1 MYNYIDMEI
10 FTMNDNVSKDYKA
23 ERIMKLL
30 FRALKGE
37 SLSVSALANES
48 NISTRSITRDINDLK
63 AFLADNREVLGNA
76 ELKYSSNN
84 HCYTLE
90 MDNLFTNKELFA
102 LSKVLIGSKAFNQ
115 EELLSIIWKLKTHTS
130 FSDKKKLE
138 NQISKELFH
147 YTEIGS
153 DCDSVI
159 DHIWKLSTY
168 IEENRAITI
177 NYYKMNRSKVKH
189 KIIPLSIM
197 FSEYY
202 FYLIAYK
209 YDNENLEENATP
221 VYFRIDRITD
231 ITVHREQIPL
241 SKDQEFDEGLLR
253 KRSQF
258 MWPGPLRKI
267 RFEFTGP
274 SLQAILERIPTA
286 RLIEQFNGKSII
298 EAEVYGNGVKFF
310 LLSQGSWVKV
320 LGPDDFVEEMKS
332 EILKMQS
339 LY

>member
-1 MYNYIDMEI
+1 
-10 FTMNDNVSKDYKA
+10 MNKDVSKDYKA
-23 ERIMKLL
+23 ERILKLL

-102 LSKVLIGSKAFNQ
+102 LSKVLIGSRAFNH

-147 YTEIGS
+147 YTEVYS
-153 DCDSVI
+153 DCDSII
-159 DHIWKLSTY
+159 DNIWKLSTY

-177 NYYKMNRSKVKH
+177 YYCKANCNKVRH
-189 KIIPLSIM
+189 KIIPISIN
-197 FSEYY
+197 FTEYY

-209 YDNENLEENATP
+209 YNGHNLGVNSTP
-221 VYFRIDRITD
+221 ELFRIDRITD
-231 ITVHREQIPL
+231 ITVHREQITH
-241 SKDQEFDEGLLR
+241 SKNQDIDKLFLYKLN
-253 KRSQF
+253 QF
-258 MWPGPLRKI
+258 VYPSPIKKI
-267 RFEFTGP
+267 RFEFSGP
-274 SLQAILERIPTA
+274 SLQTVFERFPTA
-286 RLIEQFNGKSII
+286 RLIEQLSGKSII
-298 EAEVYGNGVKFF
+298 ETEGHVDGIKMF
-310 LLSQGSWVKV
+310 LLSQGAFVKV
-320 LGPDDFVEEMKS
+320 LGPQDFIEEMKS

>member
-1 MYNYIDMEI
+1 
-10 FTMNDNVSKDYKA
+10 MNEDTTKDFKA
-23 ERIMKLL
+23 ERILKLL

-37 SLSVSALANES
+37 ALSVSALANES
-48 NISTRSITRDINDLK
+48 NISTRSVTRDINDLK

-76 ELKYSSNN
+76 ELKYLSNN

-102 LSKVLIGSKAFNQ
+102 LSKVLIGSKAFSH
-115 EELLSIIWKLKTHTS
+115 EELLSIIWKLKSHTS

-138 NQISKELFH
+138 NLITKELFH
-147 YTEIGS
+147 YTEVGS

-159 DHIWKLSTY
+159 DNVWKLSTY
-168 IEENRAITI
+168 IQENRAITI
-177 NYYKMNRSKVKH
+177 NYYKMNRIKVKH

-202 FYLIAYK
+202 FYLIAHK
-209 YDNENLEENATP
+209 YENNNIDEIATP
-221 VYFRIDRITD
+221 IYFRIDRITD
-231 ITVHREQIPL
+231 ITVHREQISL
-241 SKDQEFDEGLLR
+241 SKQQEFDEGLLR

-258 MWPGPLRKI
+258 MWPGPLRRI

-274 SLQAILERIPTA
+274 SLQAILDRLPTA

-298 EAEVYGNGVKFF
+298 EAEVYGNGIKMF

-320 LGPDDFVEEMKS
+320 ISPDEFVNELKA
-332 EILKMQS
+332 EIEKMQS
-339 LY
+339 LYELK

>member
-1 MYNYIDMEI
+1 MKKD
-10 FTMNDNVSKDYKA
+10 TSKDYKA
-23 ERIMKLL
+23 ERILKLL

-48 NISTRSITRDINDLK
+48 NISTRSATRDINDLK
-63 AFLADNREVLGNA
+63 AFLADNRDVLGNA
-76 ELKYSSNN
+76 ELKYSSIN

-102 LSKVLIGSKAFNQ
+102 LSKVLIGSKAFSNK
-115 EELLSIIWKLKTHTS
+115 ELLSIIWKLKSHTS
-130 FSDKKKLE
+130 YSDKKKLE
-138 NQISKELFH
+138 NLISKELFH

-159 DHIWKLSTY
+159 DNVWKLSTY
-168 IEENRAITI
+168 IQENKAITI
-177 NYYKMNRSKVKH
+177 NYYKMNRDKVKH

-209 YDNENLEENATP
+209 FDNNNLEGNSTP
-221 VYFRIDRITD
+221 IYFRIDRITD
-231 ITVHREQIPL
+231 ITVHREQITL
-241 SKDQEFDEGLLR
+241 SKSQEFDEGLLR

-258 MWPGPLRKI
+258 MWPGVLRQI

-274 SLQAILERIPTA
+274 SLQAILDRIPTA
-286 RLIEQFNGKSII
+286 RIIEQFNGKSII
-298 EAEVYGNGVKFF
+298 EAEVYGDGIKMF

-320 LGPDDFVEEMKS
+320 IGPNEFIDEMKA
-332 EILKMQS
+332 EIEKMHS

>member
-1 MYNYIDMEI
+1 MIITYGG
-10 FTMNDNVSKDYKA
+10 FAMNDDSIKDYKA
-23 ERIMKLL
+23 ERILKLL

-37 SLSVSALANES
+37 ALSVSNLANES
-48 NISTRSITRDINDLK
+48 NISTRSVTRDINDLK
-63 AFLADNREVLGNA
+63 AFLADNRDVLGNA
-76 ELKYSSNN
+76 ELKYSSNS

-102 LSKVLIGSKAFNQ
+102 LSKVLIGSKAFSH
-115 EELLSIIWKLKTHTS
+115 EELLSIIWKLKSHTS

-138 NQISKELFH
+138 NLISKELFQ
-147 YTEIGS
+147 YTEVGS
-153 DCDSVI
+153 DCNSFI
-159 DHIWKLSTY
+159 DNVWKLSTY
-168 IEENRAITI
+168 IQENRAITI
-177 NYYKMNRSKVKH
+177 SYYKMNRNKVKH

-209 YDNENLEENATP
+209 YDSDNLDDNSTP
-221 VYFRIDRITD
+221 IYFRIDRITD
-231 ITVHREQIPL
+231 ITVHREQVSL
-241 SKDQEFDEGLLR
+241 TKEQEFNEGLLR

-258 MWPGPLRKI
+258 MWPGPLRRI

-274 SLQAILERIPTA
+274 SLQAILDRIPTA
-286 RLIEQFNGKSII
+286 RVIEQYAGKSII
-298 EAEVYGNGVKFF
+298 EAEVYGNGIKMF

-320 LGPDDFVEEMKS
+320 LSPDDFVAEVKS
-332 EILKMQS
+332 EIEKMQS

>member
-1 MYNYIDMEI
+1 MEG
-10 FTMNDNVSKDYKA
+10 FAMNKDTSKDFKA
-23 ERIMKLL
+23 ERILKLL

-37 SLSVSALANES
+37 ALSVSALAYES
-48 NISTRSITRDINDLK
+48 NISTRSVTRDINDLK
-63 AFLADNREVLGNA
+63 AFLADNRDVLGNA
-76 ELKYSSNN
+76 ELKYSSTN

-102 LSKVLIGSKAFNQ
+102 LSKVLIGSKAFSH
-115 EELLSIIWKLKTHTS
+115 EELLSIIWKLKSHTS

-138 NQISKELFH
+138 NLITKELFH
-147 YTEIGS
+147 YTEVGS

-159 DHIWKLSTY
+159 DNVWKLSTY
-168 IEENRAITI
+168 IQENRAITI
-177 NYYKMNRSKVKH
+177 NYYKMNRIKVKH

-209 YDNENLEENATP
+209 YENNNVDEAATP
-221 VYFRIDRITD
+221 IYFRIDRITD
-231 ITVHREQIPL
+231 ITVHREQISL
-241 SKDQEFDEGLLR
+241 SKQQEFDEGLLR

-258 MWPGPLRKI
+258 MWPGPLRRI

-274 SLQAILERIPTA
+274 SLQAILDRLPTA

-298 EAEVYGNGVKFF
+298 EAEVYGNGIKMFPFLIVK
-310 LLSQGSWVKV
+310 
-320 LGPDDFVEEMKS
+320 P
-332 EILKMQS
+332 
-339 LY
+339 

>member
-1 MYNYIDMEI
+1 
-10 FTMNDNVSKDYKA
+10 MNEDTTKDFKA
-23 ERIMKLL
+23 ERILKLL

-37 SLSVSALANES
+37 ALSVSALANES
-48 NISTRSITRDINDLK
+48 NISTRSVTRDINDLK
-63 AFLADNREVLGNA
+63 AFLADNREILGNA

-90 MDNLFTNKELFA
+90 MNNLFTNKELFA
-102 LSKVLIGSKAFNQ
+102 LSKVLIGSKAFSH
-115 EELLSIIWKLKTHTS
+115 EELLGIIWKLKSHTS

-138 NQISKELFH
+138 NLITKELFH
-147 YTEIGS
+147 YTEVGS

-159 DHIWKLSTY
+159 DNVWKLSTY
-168 IEENRAITI
+168 IQENRAITI
-177 NYYKMNRSKVKH
+177 NYYKMNRIKVKH

-209 YDNENLEENATP
+209 YDSNNIDDYATP
-221 VYFRIDRITD
+221 IYFRIDRITD
-231 ITVHREQIPL
+231 ITVHREQVSL
-241 SKDQEFDEGLLR
+241 SKQQEFDEGLLR

-258 MWPGPLRKI
+258 MWPGPLRRI

-274 SLQAILERIPTA
+274 SLQAILDRLPTA

-298 EAEVYGNGVKFF
+298 EAEVYGNGIKMF

-320 LGPDDFVEEMKS
+320 ISPDEFVDEMKA
-332 EILKMQS
+332 EIEKMQS

>member
-1 MYNYIDMEI
+1 
-10 FTMNDNVSKDYKA
+10 MNDNSIKDYKA
-23 ERIMKLL
+23 ERILKLL

-37 SLSVSALANES
+37 ALSVSNLANES

-63 AFLADNREVLGNA
+63 AFLADNRDILGNA
-76 ELKYSSNN
+76 ELKYSSNS

-102 LSKVLIGSKAFNQ
+102 LSKVLIGSKAFSH
-115 EELLSIIWKLKTHTS
+115 EELLSIIWKLKSHTS
-130 FSDKKKLE
+130 ISDKKKLE
-138 NQISKELFH
+138 KLISKELFH
-147 YTEIGS
+147 YTEVGS

-159 DHIWKLSTY
+159 DNVWKLSTY
-168 IEENRAITI
+168 IQENRAITI
-177 NYYKMNRSKVKH
+177 SYYKMSRNKVKH

-209 YDNENLEENATP
+209 YDSYNIDDNSTP
-221 VYFRIDRITD
+221 IYFRIDRITD
-231 ITVHREQIPL
+231 ITVHREQVSL
-241 SKDQEFDEGLLR
+241 TKEQEFNEGLLR

-258 MWPGPLRKI
+258 MWPGPLRRI

-274 SLQAILERIPTA
+274 SLQAILDRIPTA
-286 RLIEQFNGKSII
+286 RVIEQYAGKSII
-298 EAEVYGNGVKFF
+298 EAEVYGNGIKMF

-320 LGPDDFVEEMKS
+320 LSPDDFVAEVKS
-332 EILKMQS
+332 EIEKMQS

>member
-1 MYNYIDMEI
+1 MTEDI
-10 FTMNDNVSKDYKA
+10 TKDFKA
-23 ERIMKLL
+23 ERILKLL

-37 SLSVSALANES
+37 ALSVSALANES
-48 NISTRSITRDINDLK
+48 NISTRSVTRDLNDLK

-102 LSKVLIGSKAFNQ
+102 LSKVLIGSKAFSHK
-115 EELLSIIWKLKTHTS
+115 ELLSIIWKLKTHTS

-138 NQISKELFH
+138 NLITRELFH
-147 YTEIGS
+147 YTEVGS
-153 DCDSVI
+153 DCNSVI
-159 DHIWKLSTY
+159 DNVWKLSTY
-168 IEENRAITI
+168 IQENRAITI
-177 NYYKMNRSKVKH
+177 DYYKMNRVKVKH

-209 YDNENLEENATP
+209 YDKINIDDVSTP
-221 VYFRIDRITD
+221 IYFRIDRITA
-231 ITVHREQIPL
+231 ITVHREQLL
-241 SKDQEFDEGLLR
+241 SKQQEFDEGLLR

-258 MWPGPLRKI
+258 MWPGPLRRI

-274 SLQAILERIPTA
+274 SLQAILDRLPTA
-286 RLIEQFNGKSII
+286 RVIEQSNGKSII
-298 EAEVYGNGVKFF
+298 EAEVYGNGIKMF

-320 LGPDDFVEEMKS
+320 ISPDEFVEEMKA
-332 EILKMQS
+332 EIESMQS

>member
-1 MYNYIDMEI
+1 
-10 FTMNDNVSKDYKA
+10 MNKDTSKDYKA
-23 ERIMKLL
+23 ERILKLL

-37 SLSVSALANES
+37 LLSVSALANES
-48 NISTRSITRDINDLK
+48 NISTRSATRDINDLK
-63 AFLADNREVLGNA
+63 AFLADNRDVLGNA
-76 ELKYSSNN
+76 ELKYSSIN

-102 LSKVLIGSKAFNQ
+102 LSKVLIGSKAFSNK
-115 EELLSIIWKLKTHTS
+115 ELLSIIWKLKSHTS
-130 FSDKKKLE
+130 YSDKKKLE
-138 NQISKELFH
+138 NLISKELFH

-159 DHIWKLSTY
+159 DNVWKLSTY
-168 IEENRAITI
+168 IQENKAITI
-177 NYYKMNRSKVKH
+177 NYYKMNRDKVKH

-209 YDNENLEENATP
+209 FDNNNLEGNSTP
-221 VYFRIDRITD
+221 IYFRIDRITD
-231 ITVHREQIPL
+231 ITVHREQITL
-241 SKDQEFDEGLLR
+241 SKSQEFDEGLLR

-258 MWPGPLRKI
+258 MWPGVLRQI

-274 SLQAILERIPTA
+274 SLQAILDRIPTA
-286 RLIEQFNGKSII
+286 RVIDQFNGKSII
-298 EAEVYGNGVKFF
+298 EAEVYGDGIKMF

-320 LGPDDFVEEMKS
+320 IGPNEFIDEMKA
-332 EILKMQS
+332 EIEKMHS

>member
-1 MYNYIDMEI
+1 MIITYRG
-10 FTMNDNVSKDYKA
+10 FAMNDDSIKDYKA
-23 ERIMKLL
+23 ERILKLL

-37 SLSVSALANES
+37 ALSVSNLANES
-48 NISTRSITRDINDLK
+48 NISTRSVTRDINDLK
-63 AFLADNREVLGNA
+63 AFLADNRDILGNA
-76 ELKYSSNN
+76 ELKYSSNS

-102 LSKVLIGSKAFNQ
+102 LSKVLIGSKAFSH
-115 EELLSIIWKLKTHTS
+115 EELLSIIWKLKSHTS

-138 NQISKELFH
+138 NLISKELFH
-147 YTEIGS
+147 YTEFGS

-159 DHIWKLSTY
+159 DNVWKLSTY
-168 IEENRAITI
+168 IQENRAITI
-177 NYYKMNRSKVKH
+177 SYYKMNRNKVKH

-209 YDNENLEENATP
+209 YDSNNLDDNNTP
-221 VYFRIDRITD
+221 IYFRIDRITD
-231 ITVHREQIPL
+231 ITVHREQLSL
-241 SKDQEFDEGLLR
+241 SKEQEFDEGLLR

-258 MWPGPLRKI
+258 MWPGPLRRI

-274 SLQAILERIPTA
+274 SLQAILDRIPTA
-286 RLIEQFNGKSII
+286 RVIEQYAGKSII
-298 EAEVYGNGVKFF
+298 EAEVYGNGIKIF

-320 LGPDDFVEEMKS
+320 LSPDDFVAEMKS
-332 EILKMQS
+332 EIEKMQS